1 MTLMLIW
8 TLLSL
13 LSKKYKKA
21 KKEDYLLLIMSSPS
35 LTLASVIIKSKIM
48 RMKKQ
53 ENKQRLLT
61 DWEKLLKVPTHVF
74 YW

>member
-8 TLLSL
+8 TLLSSL
-13 LSKKYKKA
+13 LKKYKKA
-21 KKEDYLLLIMSSPS
+21 KKEDYLLLIMSSHS
-35 LTLASVIIKSKIM
+35 LTVASVIIKSKIM

-53 ENKQRLLT
+53 ENKQKLLT